1 MKLRIIAFFAATTLF
16 AALGIT
22 VQTFAQRSENQIIT
36 FDINSFF
43 TAARG
48 INSAGEITGVY
59 AKFFSTSDGFLRA
72 PDGTITLFDCPGALI
87 GTSPTAINSAGE
99 ITGNCSDS
107 AGTHGFLRARDGN
120 IATFDAPGSPIA
132 LGAGGTSPS
141 SINAAGKITGSYINV
156 RLDAVQ
162 HGFVRDSDGTIMSFD
177 CPGAPG
183 GTSPSSINAAG
194 EITGNCSDAAG
205 THGFLRARDGNITTF
220 DASDAGGPG
229 STSPQSINT
238 MGEIT
243 GSYTN
248 AKDNHGF
255 LRAPD
260 GTITLFDC
268 SGAVLG
274 TFPTAINSAGEIT
287 GFFFIDPESFPRSFL
302 RYADHHAESENELD
316 EEIP

>member
-22 VQTFAQRSENQIIT
+22 VQTFAQKSENQIIT

-87 GTSPTAINSAGE
+87 GTSPTAINS
-99 ITGNCSDS
+99 
-107 AGTHGFLRARDGN
+107 
-120 IATFDAPGSPIA
+120 
-132 LGAGGTSPS
+132 
-141 SINAAGKITGSYINV
+141 
-156 RLDAVQ
+156 
-162 HGFVRDSDGTIMSFD
+162 
-177 CPGAPG
+177 
-183 GTSPSSINAAG
+183 AG

-287 GFFFIDPESFPRSFL
+287 GNCSGAGAHGFLRDRDGTITTFDAPGALIGTFPTAINSAGEITGFFFIDPESFPRSFL
-302 RYADHHAESENELD
+302 RYADHHADSENALD

>member
-22 VQTFAQRSENQIIT
+22 VQTFAQKSENQIIT

-220 DASDAGGPG
+220 DAPG
-229 STSPQSINT
+229 ALI
-238 MGEIT
+238 
-243 GSYTN
+243 
-248 AKDNHGF
+248 
-255 LRAPD
+255 
-260 GTITLFDC
+260 
-268 SGAVLG
+268 G